1 MRCSEA
7 RLKITGSRRDLKNNP
22 ELQEHLKACSAC
34 AKEAGAAQAL
44 KEIFDI
50 SSKNDLTN
58 ITPLDS
64 RLKFVIAEADNRNT
78 ADRRKFKIRSLLSQ
92 RPVFG
97 ISAVATAVVLILF
110 AVIPFKYEQVVGYE
124 IIFRGV
130 DRDLVEEH
138 TTVCDILFNL
148 GLEEAD
154 IDFLGCDTT
163 CNITV
168 QFLKSKD
175 EVEKVISAFSE
186 INDYDLSSHVIPIHA
201 NTTRSLLDQVD
212 DKIF

>member
-1 MRCSEA
+1 MHCSEA
-7 RLKITGSRRDLKNNP
+7 RLRITGSRRDIKNDP
-22 ELQEHLKACSAC
+22 ELQEHLKTCSAC
-34 AKEAGAAQAL
+34 AIEAEAAQAL

-50 SSKNDLTN
+50 SSKNDMTN
-58 ITPLDS
+58 IASLDS
-64 RLKFVIAEADNRNT
+64 RLKLVIAEADNRNH
-78 ADRRKFKIRSLLSQ
+78 ADRSKIKIRSLFGQ
-92 RPVFG
+92 RPTFG
-97 ISAVATAVVLILF
+97 ISALATAAVLILF
-110 AVIPFKYEQVVGYE
+110 AVIPFKYEQVVGCE
-124 IIFRGV
+124 ILFRGI

-168 QFLKSKD
+168 QFLKSQD
-175 EVEKVISAFSE
+175 EVKKVISAFTE
-186 INDYDLSSHVIPIHA
+186 INDYDLSSHVITIHA